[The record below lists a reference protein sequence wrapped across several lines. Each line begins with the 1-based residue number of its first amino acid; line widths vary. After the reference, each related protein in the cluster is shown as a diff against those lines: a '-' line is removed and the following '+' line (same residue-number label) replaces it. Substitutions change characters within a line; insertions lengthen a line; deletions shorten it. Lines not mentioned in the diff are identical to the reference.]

1 MFELLGHL
9 GLEILDPLGLLGY
22 LSLLIRVG
30 VFLVE
35 TQVVV
40 ADTLIAET
48 LEAPRILFQISD
60 LASIGDGS

>member
-1 MFELLGHL
+1 MLEHLGHL

-48 LEAPRILFQISD
+48 LEAPRNLSQILD
-60 LASIGDGS
+60 LASIGAGS